1 MDTPNTQPIIE
12 IRNVSMCFN
21 LASEKHWTSCPA
33 TFTAWWA

>member
-21 LASEKHWTSCPA
+21 LASEKHESPHYHGSLA
-33 TFTAWWA
+33 